1 MTRGNPHR
9 QSGLDQPSPTTRCQA
24 RLVAVGGLLGLLGL
38 LGLTVTA
45 CGSND
50 RNEVVTFTDAHGRVC
65 TIIVNTDGNE
75 DSDVDSSAP
84 DCEYPPQ
91 GHTPGPATYA
101 PLPSP

>member
-9 QSGLDQPSPTTRCQA
+9 QSGLGRPRPTTRRQA
-24 RLVAVGGLLGLLGL
+24 RLVAMGGLLGLLGL
-38 LGLTVTA
+38 MATA

-65 TIIVNTDGNE
+65 TIIVNTDGDE
-75 DSDVDSSAP
+75 GSDVDSSAP

-91 GHTPGPATYA
+91 GRTPGPATYA